1 MTTAIHLEDLIKQLY
16 AALIVPDGFSP
27 FFSAFIQ
34 QFNLRSGG
42 VLMANQLTG
51 ETRII
56 WCEGLSITDLSTFQ
70 THYEQIDP
78 LVRDLTQSQPGHF
91 CYHGIETINQL
102 QLTHPDYCQQWLN
115 PLDIQYAAGAVLAAD
130 EEWVSQL
137 FFQRRA
143 DQGDFTPEERQTLTQ
158 LVPHI
163 QHALHLYHLKV
174 DQDKTHLLSQLLFD
188 QIQLPVLLVDHYG
201 NVCQQNAKAC
211 QYLTT
216 TTSVKV
222 LNRRIHWHSSQK
234 TAEIRQAIQHSIEF
248 EQVESLQLNSSQMMP
263 VLMTITPLLTSNTTT
278 EKGAAVFIYN
288 SDSKP
293 VLDPQALMALFQL
306 SKNEAN
312 VSCSLVDG
320 LSPAEIAKRHYLSPE
335 TVRTYIKRVMKKTD
349 TSRQS
354 ELVAKLIA
362 SPAYYA
368 SLSPLHNGA

>member
-1 MTTAIHLEDLIKQLY
+1 MTTTRSLEDLIKQLY
-16 AALIVPDGFSP
+16 GALILPDGFTP
-27 FFSAFIQ
+27 FFSEFIR

-42 VLMANQLTG
+42 VLMANQITG

-70 THYEQIDP
+70 SHYEQIDP
-78 LVRDLTQSQPGHF
+78 LVGQLTQSQPGHF
-91 CYHGIETINQL
+91 CYLGVETTEQL
-102 QLTHPDYCQQWLN
+102 QITHPDYYQKWLS

-130 EEWVSQL
+130 EEWISQL

-143 DQGDFTPEERQTLTQ
+143 DQGDFTTEERRTLTQ
-158 LVPHI
+158 LLPHI

-188 QIQLPVLLVDHYG
+188 QIQLPVLLVDQFG

-211 QYLTT
+211 QYLARTH
-216 TTSVKV
+216 SVKV
-222 LNRRIHWHSSQK
+222 VNRRIHWHSPQK
-234 TAEIRQAIQHSIEF
+234 TTEIRQAIQHSIAH
-248 EQVESLQLNSSQMMP
+248 EQVETLQLNSSQMMP
-263 VLMTITPLLTSNTTT
+263 VIITVTPLLAVDAATD
-278 EKGAAVFIYN
+278 KGAAVFIYN
-288 SDSKP
+288 ADNKP
-293 VLDPQALMALFQL
+293 ILDPQALMALFQL
-306 SKNEAN
+306 SRNEAN

-320 LSPAEIAKRHYLSPE
+320 LSPAEIAERHYLSPE
-335 TVRTYIKRVMKKTD
+335 TVRTYLKRIMKKTD

-368 SLSPLHNGA
+368 SSNLPIS